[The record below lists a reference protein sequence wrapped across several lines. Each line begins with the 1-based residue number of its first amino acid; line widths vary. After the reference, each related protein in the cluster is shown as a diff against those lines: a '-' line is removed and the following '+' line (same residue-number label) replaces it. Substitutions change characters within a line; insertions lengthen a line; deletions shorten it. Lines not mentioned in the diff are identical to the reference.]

1 MRCISP
7 RNCWIVLM
15 TAALLA
21 SPGLPASQ
29 LIAQNSDDDTS
40 ATNSKDASASRKER
54 KKSQKDEAEP
64 KELTDEERKER
75 LRSFKKEV
83 GKTYQT
89 WLDEDV
95 RYIISPEEER
105 TFKLLGTDEE
115 RDAFIEQFWLRR
127 SPDPDSTENTFREEH
142 YRRIQYANEH
152 FAAGVSGWRTDRGH
166 IYVVWGPPDEIESHA
181 SGGTYQRSSAEGGG
195 STSTYPFERWRYR
208 HLEGV
213 GEDVIIEFVDSCSCN
228 DYHISLDPNEKDALL
243 HTPGGGA
250 TLMEQMGV
258 GDRAARV
265 RGLPGSQ
272 TFGGRSA
279 TSQFDR
285 LEQYSKL
292 TAPPPI
298 KFKDLEE
305 KVNTRIRYNLMPFD
319 MRSDFVKITA
329 ETVLVPITI
338 QIKTADLTFVEKD
351 GIERAA
357 VNIFGRITSISGRVA
372 ATFEDTVGVD
382 EPKELLEKARRTS
395 QLYWKAVPL
404 KPDMYKIDLAIKDVN
419 GNRVGTLSR
428 SLPVPQFDDEKLAS
442 SSVILADLMER
453 VPAKSSGSGSF
464 ILGDTRI
471 RPRPASSDG
480 KPPSFQRSQ
489 SLSVWLQVYNLHQ
502 DQQGHH
508 RATISYNIVNLQT
521 TKSVEHLDEPSS
533 GFGTNGNQITIRKI
547 MPLAPLEPGV
557 YDFRMVIK
565 DELGQQTITP
575 SARFQVE

>member
-1 MRCISP
+1 MRFISP
-7 RNCWIVLM
+7 RIYWIVL
-15 TAALLA
+15 TAAALLS
-21 SPGLPASQ
+21 SPVS
-29 LIAQNSDDDTS
+29 LIAQNSGGD
-40 ATNSKDASASRKER
+40 SKDAGASRKER
-54 KKSQKDEAEP
+54 KQSQKEEAES

-83 GKTYQT
+83 GKTYRT

-95 RYIISPEEER
+95 RYIISPQEEKAFR
-105 TFKLLGTDEE
+105 LLGTDEE

-127 SPDPDSTENTFREEH
+127 NPDPDSTENSFREEH

-166 IYVVWGPPDEIESHA
+166 IYVVWGPPDEIDSHV
-181 SGGTYQRSSAEGGG
+181 SGGNYQRSTAEGGG
-195 STSTYPFERWRYR
+195 STSAYPFERWRYR

-213 GEDVIIEFVDSCSCN
+213 GDEVIIEFVDSCMCN
-228 DYHISLDPNEKDALL
+228 DFHISIDPNEKDALL
-243 HTPGGGA
+243 HTPGGGP

-265 RGLPGSQ
+265 SGLPGSN

-279 TSQFDR
+279 TSQFDMM
-285 LEQYSKL
+285 EQYAKL
-292 TAPPPI
+292 TAPPPVR
-298 KFKDLEE
+298 FKDLEE

-319 MRSDFVKITA
+319 MRSDIVKITT

-338 QIKTADLTFVEKD
+338 QIKTRDMTFVEKD
-351 GIERAA
+351 GIQRAA

-382 EPKELLEKARRTS
+382 EPKELLEKVRLTS

-404 KPDMYKIDLAIKDVN
+404 KPDMYKIDLAVKDVN
-419 GNRVGTLSR
+419 GNRVGTLTR
-428 SLPVPQFDDEKLAS
+428 SLPVPEFDEEKLAS

-464 ILGDTRI
+464 TLGDTRI

-480 KPPSFQRSQ
+480 KPASFQRSQ
-489 SLSVWLQVYNLHQ
+489 SLNVWLQVYNLQQ
-502 DQQGHH
+502 DKQSHN
-508 RATISYNIVNLQT
+508 RATIGYDVVNSQT
-521 TKSVEHLDEPSS
+521 GKSVVHLDEPSS
-533 GFGTNGNQITIRKI
+533 AFGSNGNQITIRKI
-547 MPLAPLEPGV
+547 MPLANFEPGV
-557 YDFRMVIK
+557 YDFKIVVK
-565 DELGQQTITP
+565 DELSQQTITP